1 MSDELKSTD
10 PIPTL
15 KPCPF
20 CGETPKLDKHFREDI
35 WRLTHRCPAV
45 GPITFDWSTPGRI
58 ANGWNRRK

>member
-1 MSDELKSTD
+1 MSDSKETTD

-35 WRLTHRCPAV
+35 WRLTVPSMNSASV
-45 GPITFDWSTPGRI
+45 Q
-58 ANGWNRRK
+58 RRQNEQRAKDR